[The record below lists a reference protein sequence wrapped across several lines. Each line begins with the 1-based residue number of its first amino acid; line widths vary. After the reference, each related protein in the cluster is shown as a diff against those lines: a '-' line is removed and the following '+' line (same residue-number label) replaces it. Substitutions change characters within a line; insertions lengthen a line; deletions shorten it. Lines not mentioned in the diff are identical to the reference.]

1 LTGKLPAMTNPEI
14 DPRSRYRAA
23 LDWVTGLTAA
33 VRPDQLTLPTPCPEY
48 DVRTLLGH
56 LICTVRRARAMAD
69 GTSVFAI
76 PTIVTDVA
84 DDALATTYA
93 GDAKRALDAWAD
105 DARLDAIVTAPWGQV
120 PGRGAVGAYTNETLV
135 HGWDLAVATGQDSE
149 ADPELAAA
157 ILAVAQRAIPADP
170 RGGEVPF
177 APPVEP
183 AADAGPTERLANWS
197 GHHR

>member
-1 LTGKLPAMTNPEI
+1 MTNPET
-14 DPRSRYRAA
+14 DPRPGYRAA
-23 LDWVTGLTAA
+23 LDWVTALTAA
-33 VRPDQLTLPTPCPEY
+33 VRPEQLDQPTPCPEY

-56 LICTVRRARAMAD
+56 LLCTVRRARAIAE
-69 GTSVFAI
+69 GTSPFTI
-76 PTIVTDVA
+76 PTVVTDVA
-84 DDALATTYA
+84 DDAMATTYA

-105 DARLDAIVTAPWGQV
+105 DARLDAMVTVPWGQI

-135 HGWDLAVATGQDSE
+135 HGWDLAVATGQDCE

-157 ILAVAQRAIPADP
+157 VLAMAQRVIPAEP

-183 AADAGPTERLANWS
+183 APGAGPTERLANWS

>member
-1 LTGKLPAMTNPEI
+1 MTNPET
-14 DPRSRYRAA
+14 DPRPGYRAA
-23 LDWVTGLTAA
+23 LDWVTALTAA
-33 VRPDQLTLPTPCPEY
+33 VRPEQLDLPTPCPEY
-48 DVRTLLGH
+48 DVRRLLGH
-56 LICTVRRARAMAD
+56 LLCTVRRARAIPE
-69 GTSVFAI
+69 GTSPFTI
-76 PTIVTDVA
+76 PTVVTGVA

-105 DARLDAIVTAPWGQV
+105 DARLDAVVTVPWGQV

-135 HGWDLAVATGQDSE
+135 HGWDLAVATGQDCE

-157 ILAVAQRAIPADP
+157 VLAMAQRVIPAEP

-177 APPVEP
+177 AAPVEP
-183 AADAGPTERLANWS
+183 APGAGPTERLANWS